1 MPLHVDGERLEA
13 ARLATFRQLASSAN
27 SAGAW
32 TGQLSSSPLATAAAV
47 SALALAEQH
56 VDDQPRQGAPGHDSW
71 MSGVLIREELTQMLM
86 QSLRWLASHQQ
97 ADGGWG
103 DADRG
108 ESNLAATMMVRA
120 ALQLTGVPAK
130 YAGLV
135 ERAEAFIDAHGGT
148 AGLRENCP
156 QDPTFCAAVLTNYAL
171 ADLAPWRQVPAMP
184 VEWSLLPRRW
194 RDNLVGPGPSFA
206 GIVQGALGTAR
217 VHHAPPRNPLK
228 RLLRKAAVGPSLSLL
243 DDKQPPSGGFLTSIP
258 ATSFVVMSLASAGLG
273 DKAVVRRG
281 VEFLLATVRPD
292 GSWPIEADHAA
303 WNTAQA
309 VCALDST
316 SATSAEE
323 AATNFTLA
331 DRAVDWLVSRRQ
343 NEPIAGVKR
352 TCGGWSA
359 SGWDGGPVSA
369 IATGAALRAL
379 AASQRTRIR
388 RQQDGIQQAALAGTE
403 WLLAMEHED
412 GGWPNYQHGKW
423 TGDRGGAEV
432 TAEVVRGLD
441 ACQREL
447 RLTAT
452 DMGLARRVKAALSRG
467 VAYLVSLQHADG
479 SWAAAWLGN
488 LHEPDHASHVLGTA
502 AALVACHELDMRD
515 DAAAERGARWLASVQ
530 QASGGWGPV
539 QGAEA
544 DAGLCTV
551 EETGAAVEALLPFR
565 GLDPKIEQSVE
576 LGLSWLCDRAAG
588 SDEAGLVGLSFDR
601 FWYYERLQPTLS
613 AARALAAASREA
625 TVAPMTASAVAHA

>member
-86 QSLRWLASHQQ
+86 QSLRWLAAQQQ

-108 ESNLAATMMVRA
+108 ESNQAATMMVRA

-135 ERAEAFIDAHGGT
+135 ERAEAFIDERGGAT
-148 AGLRENCP
+148 GLRENCP

-171 ADLAPWRQVPAMP
+171 ADLAPWRQVPAMS
-184 VEWSLLPRRW
+184 VEWALLPRRW
-194 RDNLVGPGPSFA
+194 RDNLLGPGPSFA
-206 GIVQGALGTAR
+206 ATVQGALGTAR

-228 RLLRKAAVGPSLSLL
+228 RLLRRAAIGPSLSQL

-273 DKAVVRRG
+273 DKAVARRG

-292 GSWPIEADHAA
+292 GSWPVEADHAA
-303 WNTAQA
+303 FNTAQA
-309 VCALDST
+309 VCALDAT
-316 SATSAEE
+316 AATSAEE
-323 AATNFTLA
+323 AATNFSLA
-331 DRAVDWLVSRRQ
+331 GRAVDWLVSRRQ
-343 NEPIAGVKR
+343 NEPAPGVKR

-369 IATGAALRAL
+369 TATAAVLRAL
-379 AASQRTRIR
+379 AVSQRTRAR
-388 RQQDGIQQAALAGTE
+388 RQHEGIQQAAFAGLE

-423 TGDRGGAEV
+423 TGDSRAAEV

-447 RLTAT
+447 RLAST
-452 DMGLARRVKAALSRG
+452 DMGLARRVKSALSRG

-479 SWAAAWLGN
+479 SWAAGWLGN
-488 LHEPDHASHVLGTA
+488 QYVADRAHRVLGTA

-515 DAAAERGARWLASVQ
+515 DAAAERAARWLASMQ

-539 QGAEA
+539 PGAEA
-544 DAGLCTV
+544 DAGISTV

-565 GLDPKIEQSVE
+565 GVDPKIEQSVE
-576 LGLSWLCDRAAG
+576 LGLTWLCEHAAG
-588 SDEAGLVGLSFDR
+588 AEEAGLVGLSFDR

-613 AARALAAASREA
+613 AARALSAACREA
-625 TVAPMTASAVAHA
+625 TVAPIAAGAAAHA

>member
-135 ERAEAFIDAHGGT
+135 ERAEAFIDAHGGP
-148 AGLRENCP
+148 AGLRATCP
-156 QDPTFCAAVLTNYAL
+156 QDPAFCAAVLTNYAL
-171 ADLAPWRQVPAMP
+171 ADLAPWRQVPTMS
-184 VEWSLLPRRW
+184 VEWSLVPRRW
-194 RDNLVGPGPSFA
+194 RDNLLGPGPSFA
-206 GIVQGALGTAR
+206 AIVQGALGTAR
-217 VHHAPPRNPLK
+217 VHQAPPRNPLK
-228 RLLRKAAVGPSLSLL
+228 RLLRKAAIGPNLSLL

-258 ATSFVVMSLASAGLG
+258 ATSFIVMSLASAGLG

-281 VEFLLATVRPD
+281 VEFLLATARPD
-292 GSWPIEADHAA
+292 GSWPVEADHAVC
-303 WNTAQA
+303 NTAQA
-309 VCALDST
+309 VCALDAT
-316 SATSAEE
+316 AATSAEE
-323 AATNFTLA
+323 AATNFSLA
-331 DRAVDWLVSRRQ
+331 DRAVDWLVGRRQ

-352 TCGGWSA
+352 TCGGWA
-359 SGWDGGPVSA
+359 DSGWDGGPVSA
-369 IATGAALRAL
+369 TATAAVLRAL
-379 AASQRTRIR
+379 AVSQRTRAR
-388 RQQDGIQQAALAGTE
+388 RQQEGIGQAAFAGLE

-423 TGDRGGAEV
+423 TGDRGGADV
-432 TAEVVRGLD
+432 TAEVVRALD
-441 ACQREL
+441 ACQRDL
-447 RLTAT
+447 RLAAT
-452 DMGLARRVKAALSRG
+452 DMGLARRVKSAFSRG
-467 VAYLVSLQHADG
+467 VAYLVSLQGEEG
-479 SWAAAWLGN
+479 SWAAGWRGN
-488 LHEPDHASHVLGTA
+488 QHEADDANRVLGTA
-502 AALVACHELDMRD
+502 AALVACDELDMRD

-530 QASGGWGPV
+530 HASGGWGTAP
-539 QGAEA
+539 GAAAE
-544 DAGLCTV
+544 DGQCTV

-565 GLDPKIEQSVE
+565 GLDPRIEQAVE
-576 LGLSWLCDRAAG
+576 LGLSWLCDHVAG
-588 SDEAGLVGLSFDR
+588 ADEAGLVGLSFDR
-601 FWYYERLQPTLS
+601 FWYYERLQVTLS
-613 AARALAAASREA
+613 AARALAAACREA
-625 TVAPMTASAVAHA
+625 TAPPIAASAAAHA